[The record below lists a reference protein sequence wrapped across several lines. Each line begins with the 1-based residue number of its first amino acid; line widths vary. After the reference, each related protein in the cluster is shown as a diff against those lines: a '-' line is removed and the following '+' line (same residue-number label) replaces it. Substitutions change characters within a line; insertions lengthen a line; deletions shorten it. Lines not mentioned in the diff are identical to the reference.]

1 MSKLH
6 LVMSIV
12 ASWWAFPRVTQ
23 WCDQRL
29 TQQRIHCRDTHEI
42 PVTIQHSSI
51 AKYDAA
57 EIFELLAIKIR
68 GGVNARR
75 ALDVF
80 ADTNVIPTSLTEALK
95 QQPLLP
101 LQHVLTQFY
110 ETATAEPDSL
120 IATLLLQ
127 AYREQSLEPSALDI
141 AAQFIRDNDKR
152 THRIRVATAHA
163 RLTLRILTVLPVV
176 ALVASIVFSSTVRTS
191 MTQPGPLLFVLIGVI
206 LDASAWM
213 WMRNIALSVAQSAQ
227 PTELHQLFTGV
238 SISVTAGDSLV
249 AALERSATTN
259 SLGLLIS
266 QALAKGSSLS
276 EALAHLDDVNGS
288 LGSTAKRLLLDTYQS
303 GTPVKEVVQRLLND
317 ADAESTRK
325 CDIGVQQLST
335 KLVLPTVFCVLP
347 AFLLLALMPVAIASF
362 GALPA
367 PTLS

>member
-1 MSKLH
+1 MLH
-6 LVMSIV
+6 LMMSIV
-12 ASWWAFPRVTQ
+12 VSWWAFPRVTR

-29 TQQRIHCRDTHEI
+29 TQQRVHHNDAHELST
-42 PVTIQHSSI
+42 TIQHSSSG
-51 AKYDAA
+51 DNNAA

-68 GGVNARR
+68 GGMNARR
-75 ALDVF
+75 ALEVLADADV
-80 ADTNVIPTSLTEALK
+80 VPTRLSEAVK

-101 LQHVLTQFY
+101 LQQVLTQFS
-110 ETATAEPDSL
+110 ETTTTETELL

-127 AYREQSLEPSALDI
+127 AYRQQSFEPFALDI

-163 RLTLRILTVLPVV
+163 RLTLRILTVLPII
-176 ALVASIVFSSTVRTS
+176 AFAASIMFSSTVRQS
-191 MTQPGPLLFVLIGVI
+191 ITQPIPLLFILLGVL
-206 LDASAWM
+206 LDVGAWM
-213 WMRNIALSVAQSAQ
+213 WMHNIALSTAKSAQ
-227 PTELHQLFTGV
+227 PTELHQLLTSV

-266 QALAKGSSLS
+266 QALARGFSLS
-276 EALAHLDDVNGS
+276 EALRHLDNGCGS
-288 LGSTAKRLLLDTYQS
+288 LGTTAQRLLLDTHRS
-303 GTPVKEVVQRLLND
+303 GTPVMDVVQRLLND
-317 ADAESTRK
+317 AEAESTRQ

-367 PTLS
+367 PALS